1 MKQIRIIKFE
11 LLKLNGYLIRIIRLI
26 SSPFPAEFYAQ
37 IAFISTSSS
46 SRSRFYNLTL
56 AGIISPFAVGIFE
69 KRPPV
74 AVGFGISF
82 ASNSFCLPNLTKF
95 VYVSAVKQ
103 TSANSTA
110 AEANLWPGNASEHS
124 QLFGDEAN
132 ISS

>member
-26 SSPFPAEFYAQ
+26 SSPFPAEFYAR
-37 IAFISTSSS
+37 IAFVSTSS

-56 AGIISPFAVGIFE
+56 AGIISPFAVCIFE

-110 AEANLWPGNASEHS
+110 AEANLWPGNACEHS